1 MPVWQAGATC
11 LGVCLRR
18 EFVKNDVIVASLE
31 NLRAEFVESPA
42 LSPVKDAP
50 PVRFPGGKECYHGSA
65 VP

>member
-1 MPVWQAGATC
+1 MPVWRAGAPC
-11 LGVCLRR
+11 LGICLGR

-31 NLRAEFVESPA
+31 SLRAEFVVGSA